1 MDNDAALWP
10 AQAPLESSRRQHL
23 RFSPPPGLTCSVAG
37 SSAKFIIRDI
47 SVGGLALWSDRPL
60 GRDAIHKLTLK
71 LGSLVV
77 VTGAR
82 AAHCKRHDDGRW
94 IIGMAFAT
102 ASATEPTIEQLIDLI
117 AASTLRFS

>member
-1 MDNDAALWP
+1 MEKNASICSTP
-10 AQAPLESSRRQHL
+10 APLGTSRRQYM

-37 SSAKFIIRDI
+37 SSTQFVIRDI

-60 GRDAIHKLTLK
+60 DRDSIHQLILR

-77 VTGAR
+77 ETGAR
-82 AAHCKRHDDGRW
+82 AAHCKRQDDGRW
-94 IIGMAFAT
+94 IIGMAFAAEPT
-102 ASATEPTIEQLIDLI
+102 TEPTIEELIDLI